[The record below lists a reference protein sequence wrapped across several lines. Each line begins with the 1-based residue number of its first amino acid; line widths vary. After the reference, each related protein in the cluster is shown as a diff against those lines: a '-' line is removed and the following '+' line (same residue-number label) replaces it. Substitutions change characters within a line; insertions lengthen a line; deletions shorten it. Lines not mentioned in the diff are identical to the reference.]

1 MVTRETILFA
11 AQAHRDP
18 VLDRKLGVHFG
29 LRTAPHPSAEGL
41 IAAGQSVVAIVASS
55 ADLPEQI
62 GERVL
67 DGIPS
72 VRILAA
78 RGSGADAFDA
88 EAARRRGIPILHN
101 PGIASDAVVEW
112 VVGVMPLLY
121 RRFFSKAQAFRAGH
135 WGIRSSLDPQ
145 LAGATVGVLG
155 LGEIGTAVARRCRH
169 AYDVRVVT
177 YHPRLTATEATRRG
191 AELLESLDSLMRMAD
206 VVVVA
211 TPLTPETRGLVTD
224 RQLNLLKPS
233 SVIIDVA
240 RGGVVDERALI
251 RAIQE
256 STDRRCSHGC
266 LRGRATFCSTIR
278 YSTSITSSLRRTVQ
292 ESLSRPAAASP
303 TPPPETSSGLYGASA
318 RTDSLTSPAGPLDG
332 SRLETRVF
340 SDSYRGLGTRQYGA
354 RR

>member
-251 RAIQE
+251 RAIQ
-256 STDRRCSHGC
+256 DRRIAGAAMDVYEAEPPSVDNPLFDLDNVFLTPHCAGISLEARSRLTDSTARNLLRA
-266 LRGRATFCSTIR
+266 LRGERPDRLVDESCWPPRRLPPGDS
-278 YSTSITSSLRRTVQ
+278 SI
-292 ESLSRPAAASP
+292 
-303 TPPPETSSGLYGASA
+303 
-318 RTDSLTSPAGPLDG
+318 
-332 SRLETRVF
+332 
-340 SDSYRGLGTRQYGA
+340 LG
-354 RR
+354 